1 MSTSKK
7 QSLSFVLLL
16 LSLFFSLPH
25 IFGQTPSANCGI
37 GTGTGLTAGQAVTV
51 NTAQTLGNPT
61 VSLCGTGTAQRDAW
75 YWFVAT
81 SSSTQV
87 SFTPSGNRN
96 AAVLVYD
103 NCGAS
108 TPIAC
113 GNAYGNAN
121 TTETVIINT
130 TIGSSYA
137 IRLIRVS
144 STNSIQGSLVFRPG
158 NDNCTD
164 AIPVIASS
172 NESCTSVS
180 GNSLGAT
187 QSSSGCSGSAD
198 DDVWFTFEATATSHQ
213 VTVTPGTMSNVVFQ
227 VYSGSCGSL
236 NSLFCVNNSSSN
248 TTAEVQNISGLT
260 IGSDY
265 FVRVHSNANSTGSR
279 GDFTICVNNIATSND
294 ECSNATPV
302 IASNDLACSSVS
314 GNTLN
319 ATQSQAGCTGTAD
332 DDVWFSFQAVATT
345 QTITVTPNTLLN
357 PVFQV
362 FSGSCGALSSMDCVN
377 NSGGSATA
385 EEQNISGLTIGNTYF
400 VRVYSSANSS
410 GRGTFD
416 ICINNT
422 LPVNDDCSGATLVTA
437 STNETCLSSVS
448 STSEGATT
456 SMSACVGTN
465 SADVWFQFTATSDK
479 QLITILENTLGDAV
493 VELFSGTCG
502 SITSLGCTDNDLGNA
517 EYAYYENLTVGET
530 YFCRVYDYWNS
541 THGSFS
547 ICVTVPISPCAI
559 AAVLDP
565 CQNSTTLSLTG
576 YGIWADY
583 STSGVPWKNR
593 GQEVVY
599 SFTPN
604 ISGDYVIEVTNWVD
618 DYYIDFFYSQP
629 NVCAYAGWTFID
641 DFNDVGVSPSFTL
654 SGGQEVFILVEDED
668 VDPSSLTFS
677 VRKLDNTPCPA
688 IISFTNSLTEFEE
701 IDGNVVIDLTIENP
715 LTTSIDI
722 SLSVLAGDESRVNGF
737 TSQIVTIPANTTSF
751 QVPIQITNNGICDD
765 HAVISFALSNPSS
778 NVQLGAITSH
788 EMEILDDEI
797 VYDNRV
803 DQNFEIAITG
813 FNLASTITNPWVVSN
828 TSPINGTAQFVS
840 GNTAG
845 GGSNYFTTDAKRTY
859 FDGMTSVWKFQVN
872 QFGNEPDQN
881 TKWQYVLASDKSD
894 LWNASLNGYAVGIN
908 PLSGPDMDLV
918 TLWKIVNGQYFPI
931 VTSSVD
937 VGPGNTTMGFEV
949 TRDEAG
955 LWTLKM
961 DVDGGFD
968 GLIQL
973 GSGSDL
979 TFNRAGYMGMRYI
992 YASGN
997 SHKLSVDDVL
1007 FYQKG
1012 CPETVYSVASGN
1024 ISGAVWSN
1032 TSGGA
1037 ASSQF
1042 IGRLSNLV
1050 IQTGHTIACDKS
1062 LVCADLTLNNGASL
1076 NTQAQEVVVHNDLIN
1091 NGTLTATMGRI
1102 VFNGSE
1108 AQSWS
1113 GASTSNIKQIE
1124 VYNSL
1129 PVSTGAALTL
1139 LSDVN
1144 LTGVLSPEKG
1154 KVNVNN
1160 KLTLISNATNTGS
1173 IGEIKSEASVIGSIT
1188 AQRYM
1193 PAALSNYVNLGNP
1206 ILGQILSDWN
1216 DDLITTGFPGSDYP
1230 SYNFNNIYWYDESVT
1245 GDRNQ
1250 GWTGATNITN
1260 TLESNKGYMVYM
1272 TGTANT
1278 VDATGEFQKGDV
1290 TFPIEYTN
1298 TGSSGDGWNLLINP
1312 YPSEIDWDLVVANS
1326 PGVTT
1331 YYVYDS
1337 QTGAYKS
1344 YNGLTHTGTA
1354 SRYIPMGQSFFTG
1367 ANIQGANLNFK
1378 EFMKSNNGSAFERA
1392 EVLPQGWVF
1401 QLAKD
1406 GFESNLILTEEIEA
1420 TAAFDADQDAF
1431 LLKSPEER
1439 MHHLYSLSTDEEKLT
1454 IDVRND
1460 WRVDMIP
1467 VYADVVM
1474 PGVYAFEIAQ
1484 LPASLNGEWVV
1495 KDVVTEVVY
1504 DVVAGLVIETKFD
1517 NAFNGVRWVLMPKQ
1531 AKEDSTSDSIRI
1543 TSSVNGWVLNCGSQ
1557 QLDHVTIT
1565 VYALNGQLVQETTVN
1580 LNGSQYYTIPND
1592 KLSNG
1597 SYLIELKQGDTSL
1610 ISLKSMIT
1618 R

>member
-1 MSTSKK
+1 MLNSKK
-7 QSLSFVLLL
+7 QGLRLVALV
-16 LSLFFSLPH
+16 LSLFFSMVDA
-25 IFGQTPSANCGI
+25 FGQTASADCGI
-37 GTGTGLTAGQAVTV
+37 GSGTGLTVGTAVTV
-51 NTAQTLGNPT
+51 NSAQTLGDPA
-61 VSLCGTGTAQRDAW
+61 VSLCGSGTAQRDAW
-75 YWFVAT
+75 YWFTAT
-81 SSSTQV
+81 SNTTQV

-96 AAVLVYD
+96 AALLVYD
-103 NCGAS
+103 DCGAS

-113 GNAYGNAN
+113 ANAYGNAN
-121 TTETVIINT
+121 TTETALINT
-130 TIGSSYA
+130 TIGYSYA
-137 IRLIRVS
+137 IRLIRVG
-144 STNSIQGSLVFRPG
+144 STNAIQGSLIFRPG
-158 NDNCTD
+158 NDNCSS
-164 AIPVIASS
+164 AEVITASS
-172 NESCTSVS
+172 STTCTSVV

-187 QSSSGCSGSAD
+187 QSSSGCSGTAD

-236 NSLFCVNNSSSN
+236 NSLACVNNSSSN

-260 IGSDY
+260 IGNTY
-265 FVRVHSNANSTGSR
+265 FVRVHSNANSTSSR
-279 GDFTICVNNIATSND
+279 GDFTICVNNIAPSND
-294 ECSNATPV
+294 ECSSASPV
-302 IASNDLACSSVS
+302 VASSDLTCTSVI
-314 GNTLN
+314 GTTVN
-319 ATQSQAGCTGTAD
+319 ATQSQSGCTGTAD
-332 DDVWFSFQAVATT
+332 DDVWFSFQATSATH
-345 QTITVTPNTLLN
+345 TITVTPNTLLN
-357 PVFQV
+357 PVFQI
-362 FSGSCGALSSMDCVN
+362 FSGTCGALSSMDCVN

-400 VRVYSSANSS
+400 VRVYSSANTS

-422 LPVNDDCSGATLVTA
+422 LPANDDCSGATLVSA
-437 STNETCLSSVS
+437 STNETCLSSVA
-448 STSEGATT
+448 STTEGATT

-493 VELFSGTCG
+493 VELFSGSCG
-502 SITSLGCTDNDLGNA
+502 SLTSLGCTDNDLGDA
-517 EYAYYENLTVGET
+517 EYAYYENLNIGET

-547 ICVTVPISPCAI
+547 ICITVPISPCAI

-565 CQNSTTLSLTG
+565 CQNSTSLSLTG

-583 STSGVPWKNR
+583 AASGITWKNR
-593 GQEVVY
+593 GQEVAY

-604 ISGDYVIEVTNWVD
+604 ISGDYVIEVTDWVD

-629 NVCAYAGWTFID
+629 STCGYAGWTFID
-641 DFNDVGVSPSFTL
+641 DMDAVGVSPSFTL
-654 SGGQEVFILVEDED
+654 NAGEEVFILVEDED
-668 VDPSSLTFS
+668 VDPSALTFT

-688 IISFTNSLTEFEE
+688 IISFATSRTEFEE
-701 IDGNVVIDLTIENP
+701 IDGSIMLDLSIENP
-715 LTTSIDI
+715 LTTSMDI
-722 SLSVLAGDESRVNGF
+722 TLSVLSGDASRVNGF
-737 TSQIVTIPANTTSF
+737 TSQVISIPANTTTF
-751 QVPIQITNNGICDD
+751 QVPIQITNNGNCDD

-778 NVQLGAITSH
+778 NVQVGLIAEH
-788 EMEILDDEI
+788 NMEIRDDEI
-797 VYDNRV
+797 VYENRV
-803 DQNFEIAITG
+803 DQNFEATTAG
-813 FNLASTITNPWVVSN
+813 FNLASAISNPWTVSSVN
-828 TSPINGTAQFVS
+828 PINGSAQFVS
-840 GNTAG
+840 GNTPG

-859 FDGMTSVWKFQVN
+859 FDGMTSVWTFQLN

-881 TKWQYVLASDKSD
+881 TKWQYFLAADKSD

-931 VTSSVD
+931 VASTVD
-937 VGPGNTTMGFEV
+937 VGTGNTTMGFEIS
-949 TRDEAG
+949 RDETG
-955 LWTLKM
+955 LWTLSL
-961 DVDGGFD
+961 DANGGFD
-968 GLIQL
+968 NLVEL
-973 GSGSDL
+973 GSGTDL
-979 TFNRAGYMGMRYI
+979 TFNRANYMGMRYM
-992 YASGN
+992 YAAGN

-1012 CPETVYSVASGN
+1012 CPETVYSVGSGN

-1037 ASSQF
+1037 ASTQY
-1042 IGRLSNLV
+1042 IGRLSNVV
-1050 IQTGHTIACDKS
+1050 IQSGHTVTCDKT
-1062 LVCADLTLNNGASL
+1062 LVCADLTVSTGGSL
-1076 NTQAQEVVVHNDLIN
+1076 NTLSQELVVHNDLIN
-1091 NGTLTATMGRI
+1091 NGTLSATLSRI
-1102 VFNGSE
+1102 IFNGSE
-1108 AQSWS
+1108 AQTWS
-1113 GASTSNIKQIE
+1113 GTATNNIKNME

-1129 PVSTGAALTL
+1129 PVLSGTALTL
-1139 LSDVN
+1139 LSNVN

-1154 KVNVNN
+1154 KINVNN
-1160 KLTLISNATNTGS
+1160 KLTLISNATATGS

-1188 AQRYM
+1188 AQRYL
-1193 PAALSNYVNLGNP
+1193 PTALSNYVNLGNP
-1206 ILGQILSDWN
+1206 ILGQTLSAWN

-1230 SYNFNNIYWYDESVT
+1230 SYNFNNIYWYNESVS

-1278 VDATGEFQKGDV
+1278 VDATGEFHKGDV
-1290 TFPIEYTN
+1290 SVPIEYTN

-1344 YNGLTHTGTA
+1344 YNGQTHMGTA

-1378 EFMKSNNGSAFERA
+1378 EFMKSSNGTAFERA

-1420 TAAFDADQDAF
+1420 TAAFDSDQDAF

-1439 MHHLYSLSTDEEKLT
+1439 MHHLYSLSSDEEKLT

-1460 WRVDMIP
+1460 WGVEMIP

-1474 PGVYAFEIAQ
+1474 PGVYTFEIAQ
-1484 LPASLNGEWVV
+1484 LPTSHIGEWIV
-1495 KDVVTEVVY
+1495 KDVLTGAVY

-1531 AKEDSTSDSIRI
+1531 AKKESTSNSISI
-1543 TSSVNGWVLNCGSQ
+1543 TSSLNGWLLNCGSQ
-1557 QLDHVTIT
+1557 QLDYVTIT
-1565 VYALNGQLVQETTVN
+1565 VYAMNGQLVQETTVN

-1597 SYLIELKQGDTSL
+1597 SYLIEVKQGDISL
-1610 ISLKSMIT
+1610 ISLKSLIT